1 MLVPGGVAE
10 MLSEPQENEVRLVTR
25 HKGMFR
31 LALVEG
37 ASLVPVL
44 SFGENQLLSS
54 VNLPPGLRKW
64 LAKNVG
70 VSYPQLPHGRLLLP
84 LPRRVRLQMVVGKP
98 IVVEQK
104 RDPKP
109 SEIDQL
115 HQAYYAQVS
124 ELFHKYKDRCGYPDM
139 KLIML

>member
-64 LAKNVG
+64 LANNVG